1 MVQPK
6 GWREGKLGEK
16 KYMAKSLVGKSM
28 EKDETKLKNEL
39 KRIAEYRF
47 GMTNTSKWGF
57 Y

>member
-1 MVQPK
+1 
-6 GWREGKLGEK
+6 
-16 KYMAKSLVGKSM
+16 MAKSLVGKSM
-28 EKDETKLKNEL
+28 EKDDTKLKNEL